1 MKKLIYLFALFG
13 LFLTGMESANAQVNY
28 SVVVT
33 WNPTNCNCGTITSKQ
48 LMIEV
53 WDISGTPSLIDA
65 DTVNVSSYGTSYTYY
80 ESGQIYTDCE
90 DCYFVKA
97 KIQYFDSEGEC
108 CVGTK
113 NETFDGDIL
122 IGGAPVNIMMY

>member
-1 MKKLIYLFALFG
+1 M
-13 LFLTGMESANAQVNY
+13 FLLGMESACAQVNY
-28 SVVVT
+28 SVDVS
-33 WNPTNCNCGTITSKQ
+33 WNPLNCNCGTIASKQ

-65 DTVNVSSYGTSYTYY
+65 DTINVSSYGTSFTYN

-90 DCYFVKA
+90 GCYFVKT
-97 KIQYFDSEGEC
+97 KIQYFDGEGEC

-122 IGGAPVNIMMY
+122 IGGAPVSILMY